1 MDERES
7 QLFEEACH
15 KRDAGRDAD
24 ALQDLRALIRSVT
37 DPADRAGLLYHE
49 VLWLIDLE
57 DASMAKERVE
67 ELKRLVA
74 TIAASSPD
82 SSQIEASI
90 SLKVMSLFADAKVL
104 LAENQEA
111 KALPVLDALVSNY
124 PKQLALPNF
133 REILAEAQ
141 VDRGFILADQEKWGE
156 ARAALESVAPLEEQ
170 KSLTAYYL
178 GHCYYMLKDYR
189 TARDRLTE
197 ALRLGLSQKW
207 EGRAHYMLGL
217 TNYHFNR
224 MEEAK
229 DEFDLC
235 VKTAEPEYLGTTKIW
250 EWLEATSRALG
261 LEREAEKYRQ
271 CRTASS
277 PNSKAN

>member
-178 GHCYYMLKDYR
+178 GHCYYMLEDYR
-189 TARDRLTE
+189 TATDRLTE

-217 TNYHFNR
+217 TNYHFNQ
-224 MEEAK
+224 MKEAK

-261 LEREAEKYRQ
+261 LEHEAEKYRQ